1 MSCFFV
7 GMVYT
12 STKSLQFLSV
22 PVYTIFKNLAIVVIA
37 YGEVLWF
44 GSSVTPL
51 LLLSFGSMVL
61 SSIVAAWA
69 DTQATLNSP
78 DLSVETAAA
87 ISTLNAGY
95 VWMGLNVIC
104 TASYVLG
111 TRKFITSL
119 NFKEWDSKLL
129 IDYETLLLKLTGIN
143 QPCTITICSPSLS

>member
-1 MSCFFV
+1 MSVFFV

-22 PVYTIFKNLAIVVIA
+22 PVYTIFKNLTIVVIA

-44 GSSVTPL
+44 GGNVTPL

-69 DTQATLNSP
+69 DIQAALNSVEP
-78 DLSVETAAA
+78 SVETAAA

-95 VWMGLNVIC
+95 AWMGLNVFC

-129 IDYETLLLKLTGIN
+129 MNYEALLFKLTGIN
-143 QPCTITICSPSLS
+143 QPCSITTCSPSLS

>member
-1 MSCFFV
+1 VSFFFV

-22 PVYTIFKNLAIVVIA
+22 PVYTIFKNLTIVVIA

-44 GSSVTPL
+44 GGSVTPL

-69 DTQATLNSP
+69 DIQATINSP
-78 DLSVETAAA
+78 EPSVETAAA

-95 VWMGLNVIC
+95 AWMGLNVIC
-104 TASYVLG
+104 TALYVLG

-129 IDYETLLLKLTGIN
+129 INYETLLFKLTRIN
-143 QPCTITICSPSLS
+143 QPCTIIICSPSLS

>member
-1 MSCFFV
+1 MSFFFV
-7 GMVYT
+7 GMIYT

-22 PVYTIFKNLAIVVIA
+22 PVYTIFKNLTIVVIA

-44 GSSVTPL
+44 GGSVTPL

-69 DTQATLNSP
+69 DIQAALNSAEP
-78 DLSVETAAA
+78 SAETADA

-95 VWMGLNVIC
+95 AWMGLNVIC

-111 TRKFITSL
+111 TRKFIISL
-119 NFKEWDSKLL
+119 NFKEWDSKSLMNYQALL
-129 IDYETLLLKLTGIN
+129 FKLTGIN
-143 QPCTITICSPSLS
+143 QPCTITTCSPSLS